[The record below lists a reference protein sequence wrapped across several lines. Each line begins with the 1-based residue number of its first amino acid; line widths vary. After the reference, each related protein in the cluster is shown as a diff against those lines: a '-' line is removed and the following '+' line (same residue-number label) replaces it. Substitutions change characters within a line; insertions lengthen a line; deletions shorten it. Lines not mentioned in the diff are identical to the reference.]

1 MPQPQA
7 TNFRTLYKNFETHA
21 RYIKKWVVGADF
33 PYRVET
39 HARYIKK
46 WVVGADFPYRV
57 ETHARYIK
65 KRVVGADFPLIG
77 HTNFFFS
84 HLEKVHTMFFSPFQ
98 LLCSFFHHEYKRTSL
113 HRTYA
118 ED

>member
-1 MPQPQA
+1 LSNISIVAISVSLPVTVNNPVPASQVGFQQ
-7 TNFRTLYKNFETHA
+7 FRAIERF
-21 RYIKKWVVGADF
+21 F
-33 PYRVET
+33 VE
-39 HARYIKK
+39 AI
-46 WVVGADFPYRV
+46 GDAFNCNS
-57 ETHARYIK
+57 
-65 KRVVGADFPLIG
+65 ADFPLIR

-98 LLCSFFHHEYKRTSL
+98 LLCTFFHHEYKRTPL